1 MTACNTIADLP
12 SLTPKPSAAWLNHW
26 RNSLLTTSIAVVLV
40 LGGLIFFHE
49 LGHFL
54 MARSLGMGVSVFSL
68 GFGPKLLKYKAGKTE
83 YALSLIP
90 LGGYVALVGESNQE
104 DLPEG
109 FSKEE
114 SFALRPAWQRLMVVA
129 AGPAANILLAWLLCW
144 VLAFGWGTPVL
155 LPDVGAV
162 NENSPAAVAGIQA
175 GDRIL
180 SINGTPVPSW
190 EAMSEAVARNG
201 GKPMRVEVERAGRGA
216 TVPTGP
222 DANGERGQG
231 WAAEPQRLTLTVTPE
246 RAVRKTIF
254 GEEETAW
261 LMGVR
266 AAAHVSNE
274 RHGFWASASAG
285 ARQTWEMVSL
295 TWQSF
300 VKLAQRIVPID
311 QVGGPIMIVQLVS
324 DQAHK
329 GLAGLLALT
338 ALISVNLG
346 ILNLLPIPIL
356 DGGQI
361 VFCLWEIIFRRPLNA
376 RVQEYAMRVG
386 LALLICLMLL
396 ATYNDIWRL
405 IKKAGWLGA

>member
-1 MTACNTIADLP
+1 M
-12 SLTPKPSAAWLNHW
+12 
-26 RNSLLTTSIAVVLV
+26 LTTIIAVVLV

-54 MARSLGMGVSVFSL
+54 VARSLGMGVSVFSL

-90 LGGYVALVGESNQE
+90 LGGYVALVGESNE
-104 DLPEG
+104 NDLPEG

-114 SFALRPAWQRLMVVA
+114 SFALRPAWQRLLVVA

-144 VLAFGWGTPVL
+144 ILAFGWGTPVL

-162 NENSPAAVAGIQA
+162 SENSPAAAAGVRA
-175 GDRIL
+175 GDHIL
-180 SINGTPVPSW
+180 SINGTPVQSW

-201 GKPMRVEVERAGRGA
+201 GKPMRMEVERPADGA
-216 TVPTGP
+216 AVATAPQES
-222 DANGERGQG
+222 GEQGQ
-231 WAAEPQRLTLTVTPE
+231 ARPVEMQRLSLEVTPE
-246 RAVRKTIF
+246 RSVRKTIF
-254 GEEETAW
+254 GEDETAW
-261 LMGVR
+261 LIGVR
-266 AAAHVSNE
+266 AAAHVRNE
-274 RHGFWASASAG
+274 RHGFWAAASAG
-285 ARQTWEMVSL
+285 ASQTWQMVSL

-300 VKLAQRIVPID
+300 VKLAQRVVPID
-311 QVGGPIMIVQLVS
+311 QVGGPIMIVQMVS
-324 DQAHK
+324 DQAHQ
-329 GLAGLLALT
+329 GLAGVLALA

-356 DGGQI
+356 DGGQV

-405 IKKAGWLGA
+405 VKKAGWFGA